1 MRVCSV
7 CKEEGGEIEGLVP
20 IIDELG
26 LYVGFLWGCALLIV
40 PEPAS
45 PVIPTLTHTRGLV
58 ACHRCKGPS
67 VPARNMC
74 LVDLHV
80 PTSHKSLELNPD
92 LRSLAA
98 TLQQHKK
105 FTAEVWNKSCG
116 SVAAQSDLDY
126 AELAGL
132 LQDVASDGSDAFYT
146 GDVADD
152 IVAKV
157 SNLADLY
164 SHCLFSCFIIIN
176 YKQGLF

>member
-1 MRVCSV
+1 
-7 CKEEGGEIEGLVP
+7 
-20 IIDELG
+20 
-26 LYVGFLWGCALLIV
+26 
-40 PEPAS
+40 
-45 PVIPTLTHTRGLV
+45 
-58 ACHRCKGPS
+58 

-157 SNLADLY
+157 SNLADLT
-164 SHCLFSCFIIIN
+164 LIVCFHVSLLLITSRVYFRPLKKGVVLPLAIVK
-176 YKQGLF
+176 YG